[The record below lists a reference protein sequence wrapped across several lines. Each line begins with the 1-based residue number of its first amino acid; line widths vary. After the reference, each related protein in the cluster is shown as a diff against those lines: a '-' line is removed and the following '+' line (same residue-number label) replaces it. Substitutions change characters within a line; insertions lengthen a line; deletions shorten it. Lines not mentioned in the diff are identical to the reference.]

1 MIDEYRT
8 RYPGWLF
15 LKHEEL
21 SMEPVDSFRRV
32 YTALG
37 LEFTTGVQTAI
48 EASSGEQNPAEPG
61 RGDEFSIRRN
71 SKVNVLNWK
80 NRLSDREILT
90 IKERTSDVARAFYSD
105 LEW

>member
-1 MIDEYRT
+1 MINDYRM

-21 SMEPVDSFRRV
+21 SMDPVGGFRKI
-32 YTALG
+32 YAELG
-37 LEFTTGVQTAI
+37 LEFTTRVRTAI
-48 EASSGEQNPAEPG
+48 EKSSGEQNPSEPAE
-61 RGDEFSIRRN
+61 GDEFSLRRN

-80 NRLSDREILT
+80 SRLSDCEILT
-90 IKERTSDVARAFYSD
+90 IKERTSDVSRLFYSD